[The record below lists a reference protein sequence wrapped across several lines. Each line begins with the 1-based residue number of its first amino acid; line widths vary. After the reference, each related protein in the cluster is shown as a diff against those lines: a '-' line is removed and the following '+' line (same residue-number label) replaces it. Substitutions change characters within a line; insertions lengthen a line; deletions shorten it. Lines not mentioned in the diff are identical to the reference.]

1 MGGCAAAQAVG
12 WSALCGAVGIA
23 GQAQGWVD
31 RVTGAAQSVAALGP
45 LQAGLILVLALVALA
60 AAWQVLL
67 VLARALFAVYP
78 WVIALGVAILL
89 FAH

>member
-1 MGGCAAAQAVG
+1 MQSWA
-12 WSALCGAVGIA
+12 
-23 GQAQGWVD
+23 D
-31 RVTGAAQSVAALGP
+31 RVTSAVQSVSALGP
-45 LQAGLILVLALVALA
+45 LQAGLVLVAGLVALA
-60 AAWQVLL
+60 LAWQVFL

>member
-31 RVTGAAQSVAALGP
+31 RVAGAAQSVTALGP
-45 LQAGLILVLALVALA
+45 LQAGLVLVAGLVALA
-60 AAWQVLL
+60 LGWQVFL
-67 VLARALFAVYP
+67 VLAQILFRVYP
-78 WVIALGVAILL
+78 YAIALGLAILL